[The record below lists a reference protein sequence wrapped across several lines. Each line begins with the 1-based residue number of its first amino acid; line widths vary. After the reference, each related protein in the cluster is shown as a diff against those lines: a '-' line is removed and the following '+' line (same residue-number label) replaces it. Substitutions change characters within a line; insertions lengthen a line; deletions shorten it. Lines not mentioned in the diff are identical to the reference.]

1 MIKYGLEKQEE
12 LKFITF
18 DSHIE
23 KRDQQWVDINL
34 VSIVIEG
41 APLPTELIDFN
52 ILVICTHEGIIAQ
65 MVPQDVGC
73 DCEYQLTFSEKEQV
87 RQYVE
92 SHEIQGLIAQAVQ

>member
-1 MIKYGLEKQEE
+1 MIKYGLDQIDE

-18 DSHIE
+18 DVHIE
-23 KRDQQWVDINL
+23 KRDQQWVDIDL
-34 VSIVIEG
+34 IPVVLEG
-41 APLPTELIDFN
+41 APLPEDLIDFN
-52 ILVICTHEGIIAQ
+52 ILVICSHEGIIAQ

-92 SHEIQGLIAQAVQ
+92 SDHIQVLIAQAVA